1 MAINFEAANMA
12 GYNNP
17 KIEVFK
23 AHSGDASTL
32 DEAPSKTDLLNC
44 IHRGSVPFI
53 MLNVLEAFYIL
64 LPCSAIFDNTET
76 GGTAISFTFTGVV
89 LEGAAP
95 AEARIIYPYDNN
107 PPIFT
112 LILNT

>member
-23 AHSGDASTL
+23 AHSSNATTL
-32 DEAPSKTDLLNC
+32 DAAPSKTDLLNC

-53 MLNVLEAFYIL
+53 MLNVGEAYQML
-64 LPCSAIFDNTET
+64 LPCSAVLDDAAE
-76 GGTAISFTFTGVV
+76 GGTAISFTFKGTV
-89 LEGAAP
+89 LVGSTT
-95 AEARIIYPYDNN
+95 EA
-107 PPIFT
+107 
-112 LILNT
+112 LILYPFDDKPPVFTFNTNA

>member
-23 AHSGDASTL
+23 AYSSDNTTL

-44 IHRGSVPFI
+44 INRGLIPFI
-53 MLNVLEAFYIL
+53 MLNVVDAYHIL
-64 LPCSAIFDNTET
+64 LPLSAILFDPEV
-76 GGTAISFTFTGVV
+76 GGTSLSFTFSETV
-89 LEGAAP
+89 LEGLP
-95 AEARIIYPYDNN
+95 VETRIIYPFDDK
-107 PPIFT
+107 PPLFT
-112 LILNT
+112 FITP

>member
-23 AHSGDASTL
+23 AHSSDRTTL
-32 DEAPSKTDLLNC
+32 DEAPTKTDILNC
-44 IHRGSVPFI
+44 IRGGTIPYI
-53 MLNVLEAFYIL
+53 MLNVLDVWQIL
-64 LPCSAIFDNTET
+64 LPCSAVLDDAAE
-76 GGTAISFTFTGVV
+76 GGTMICFTFKGT
-89 LEGAAP
+89 LTEGNTT
-95 AEARIIYPYDNN
+95 EARILYPSGNN

-112 LILNT
+112 FAIT